1 MTEAETL
8 ELIKTKKEDL
18 AKRKAE
24 AGVNPALLQTL
35 EEEIKK
41 LEATVPGAA
50 PRKRPQQ
57 TFLDECAG

>member
-8 ELIKTKKEDL
+8 DLIKSKKEDL

-24 AGVNPALLQTL
+24 GGNATLIQTL
-35 EEEIKK
+35 EAEIKK

-50 PRKRPQQ
+50 PKKRPQQ